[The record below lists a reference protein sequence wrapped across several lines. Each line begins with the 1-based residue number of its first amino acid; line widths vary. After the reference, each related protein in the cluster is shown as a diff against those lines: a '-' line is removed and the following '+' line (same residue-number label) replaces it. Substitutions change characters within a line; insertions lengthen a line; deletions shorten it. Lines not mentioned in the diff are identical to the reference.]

1 MSEAKHTKG
10 PWRFQEWMH
19 SDEELAEIR
28 KHEAAGLPVH
38 PVACVFN
45 NGERVIMGPAG
56 RVALVDCQTPFKRGK
71 GHETECAERDAN
83 ARLIAAAPDLLA
95 ACQDALAAG
104 NDGDWQSAEK
114 VLRAAVS
121 RSLDDAQTGNEQPKG
136 GA

>member
-1 MSEAKHTKG
+1 MSKPTPG
-10 PWRFQEWMH
+10 PWSARMQVSSRGDNLGWIIEHKNGRIVWSSYSM
-19 SDEELAEIR
+19 AYPN
-28 KHEAAGLPVH
+28 AGEQSPY
-38 PVACVFN
+38 PI
-45 NGERVIMGPAG
+45 GG
-56 RVALVDCQTPFKRGK
+56 
-71 GHETECAERDAN
+71 AN